1 MDLSVLQGDERLY
14 VEKGA
19 GKAGHFAHPSAVL
32 DIVKAA
38 YGKED
43 PGRLSKI
50 CQDPGRFLHRE
61 AGVPQAAGLQDKGAL
76 HKGSAQRIQENDPG
90 VGISFLCHL
99 RGDAGRLKGRA

>member
-1 MDLSVLQGDERLY
+1 MDLSVLQGDERFY

-19 GKAGHFAHPSAVL
+19 GKAGHFAYPSAVL

-61 AGVPQAAGLQDKGAL
+61 AGVPQAAGLQDKAL
-76 HKGSAQRIQENDPG
+76 CIRVAHRESRRMI
-90 VGISFLCHL
+90 
-99 RGDAGRLKGRA
+99 RALG